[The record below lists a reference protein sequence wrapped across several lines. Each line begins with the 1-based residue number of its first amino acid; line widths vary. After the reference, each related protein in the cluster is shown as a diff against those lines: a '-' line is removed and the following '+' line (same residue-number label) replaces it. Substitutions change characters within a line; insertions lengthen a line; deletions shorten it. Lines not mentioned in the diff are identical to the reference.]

1 MWSQTFI
8 CERIFARK
16 NIFQMI
22 FDIGIFG
29 GGEESSSFTQERFTD
44 HEGGRSLSLVFQFTS
59 HLLTFSKYVF
69 FTHQPLFARQ
79 VLLDYFIF
87 YCCVRQNKANSWKGI
102 WQWGQFQT
110 IKEIIWYCQQPKVA
124 TFHCFFSFFRNLT
137 LMKPLWLISP
147 SISLI
152 GDSSWFL
159 CFTLKLWSIFIFF

>member
-1 MWSQTFI
+1 MF
-8 CERIFARK
+8 F
-16 NIFQMI
+16 
-22 FDIGIFG
+22 
-29 GGEESSSFTQERFTD
+29 
-44 HEGGRSLSLVFQFTS
+44 
-59 HLLTFSKYVF
+59 F

-152 GDSSWFL
+152 GDSSWFP
-159 CFTLKLWSIFIFF
+159 CFTLKLWSISIFFWKPNSTGVSWTDGNQQSKSFPQRINFQSNQYQTRKSLSWNHLEKRDQQYHLILHVISIESRLG